1 MGHMSDLD
9 IERRELKISDRLLR
23 QYIKRL
29 ERLVALGN
37 FRDISL
43 TAAERE
49 IILELDQAGA

>member
-1 MGHMSDLD
+1 MSDLD